1 MSAVVISNNTATL
14 WQTLFA
20 MSAVVASVATGF
32 GWLNRK
38 LAKKSD
44 IQKLSDELADYKD
57 GNTKENTRIIA
68 LIEEQK
74 ADTKRTETRLE
85 RHIDFGTHARVRPLP
100 NPSDGFNDE

>member
-20 MSAVVASVATGF
+20 MSAVIASIAGGF

-44 IQKLSDELADYKD
+44 IEALRKQIDEVKD

-68 LIEEQK
+68 VVEEFK
-74 ADTKRTETRLE
+74 GEVKRSQNRLD
-85 RHIDFGTHARVRPLP
+85 RHIEFGSHARNVQR
-100 NPSDGFNDE
+100 NPMDGQDE

>member
-20 MSAVVASVATGF
+20 MSAVITSVIAGF

-44 IQKLSDELADYKD
+44 IQKLSEELAEVKD

-68 LIEEQK
+68 VVEDLRGEV
-74 ADTKRTETRLE
+74 KRSQVRLD
-85 RHIDFGTHARVRPLP
+85 RHIEFGTHARNTTRSPLDGL
-100 NPSDGFNDE
+100 SDE

>member
-1 MSAVVISNNTATL
+1 MNAVVISTNTATL

-20 MSAVVASVATGF
+20 MSAVIASVATGF

-44 IQKLSDELADYKD
+44 IDALREQLDEVKD

-68 LIEEQK
+68 VVEEFK
-74 ADTKRTETRLE
+74 GEVKRTQGRLD
-85 RHIDFGTHARVRPLP
+85 RHIEFGVHSSIGKP
-100 NPSDGFNDE
+100 NPMDGQDE

>member
-20 MSAVVASVATGF
+20 MSAVITSVIAGF

-44 IQKLSDELADYKD
+44 IQKLSEELAEVKD
-57 GNTKENTRIIA
+57 GNTKENTRIIV
-68 LIEEQK
+68 
-74 ADTKRTETRLE
+74 RLD
-85 RHIDFGTHARVRPLP
+85 RHIEFGTHARNTTRSPLDGL
-100 NPSDGFNDE
+100 SDE